1 MKRAEPR
8 FVVCVK
14 NKGYAASLELRKLYQ
29 VVSDES
35 AAKLHQIRVID
46 ESGED
51 YLYPEEY
58 FVAVQ
63 LPQAA
68 EKAVQSRRA
77 VRHWQAETLREAR

>member
-1 MKRAEPR
+1 MKRSELQ
-8 FVVCVK
+8 FVVCVR

-29 VVSDES
+29 VVADET
-35 AAKLHQIRVID
+35 AAKLHQVRVID

-58 FVAVQ
+58 FVPVQ

-68 EKAVQSRRA
+68 ERA
-77 VRHWQAETLREAR
+77 VRRAARLRG

>member
-14 NKGYAASLELRKLYQ
+14 NKDYAASLELRKLYR
-29 VVSDES
+29 VVSDEE
-35 AAKLHQIRVID
+35 AAKLLQIRAIT

-51 YLYPEEY
+51 YLCPEEY

-63 LPQAA
+63 RPL
-68 EKAVQSRRA
+68 V
-77 VRHWQAETLREAR
+77 LC

>member
-1 MKRAEPR
+1 MAEILKRTELR

-29 VVSDES
+29 TVSDDV
-35 AAKLHQIRVID
+35 AGKLNQIRVVD

-51 YLYPEEY
+51 YLYPKEH

-63 LPQAA
+63 L
-68 EKAVQSRRA
+68 
-77 VRHWQAETLREAR
+77 